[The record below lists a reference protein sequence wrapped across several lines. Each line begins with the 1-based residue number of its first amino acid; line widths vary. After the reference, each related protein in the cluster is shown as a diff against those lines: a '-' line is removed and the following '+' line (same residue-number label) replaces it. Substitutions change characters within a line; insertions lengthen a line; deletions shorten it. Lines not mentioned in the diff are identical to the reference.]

1 MEKDFFKDFY
11 KFNIYVGSLARSG
24 STYLKYSI
32 ENEYT
37 PQVYMD
43 KSHSPKIHENR
54 ADGIFNC
61 DEFVFAVRPPV
72 DTLKSQLVWR
82 LADQPLNRTLVKSLL
97 DEATNLWEIVL
108 SAPEEFFIVDFE
120 SITSKE
126 SEIISALEAK
136 NPSLIGLKSK
146 TPLTTD
152 NVKLELEKSSKDGMD
167 PKEYLE
173 RGHLPR
179 DTSKHSDLAESVLN
193 SVSYAHRIGYL
204 DSLYRDLIRHKKV

>member
-11 KFNIYVGSLARSG
+11 KLNIYIGSLARSG

-37 PQVYMD
+37 PQVYID

-61 DEFVFAVRPPV
+61 DEFIFAVRPPI

-82 LADQPLNRTLVKSLL
+82 LADQTLNRTLVKSLL

-108 SAPEEFFIVDFE
+108 GAPEKFFVLDFD

-126 SEIISALEAK
+126 SEIIKTLEEK
-136 NPSLIGLKSK
+136 HPSLRTLKSS
-146 TPLTTD
+146 TPATSTQ
-152 NVKLELEKSSKDGMD
+152 VLELLEKSSRDGID
-167 PKEYLE
+167 PKEYSE
-173 RGHLPR
+173 RGHIPR
-179 DTSKHSDLAESVLN
+179 EKSKHGDLDSSVLE
-193 SVSYAHRIGYL
+193 SASYSHRLNYL
-204 DSLYRDLIRHKKV
+204 NTLYDELLKYKQV